1 MAEFVTVV
9 ADKLGPE
16 ADSIGGAPTFDEG
29 KLSPAG
35 FALSYLDNE
44 GDTVSLTTDYDLV
57 EAVSLARNGGRDKV
71 DLFVHDPE
79 KPPMSA
85 TVAPQPGLP
94 IPPTPPE
101 SVVRERKAFAAAE
114 DADEEDEEEVAERR
128 RQKKQVSAP
137 QSKQQEPQ
145 VIAGVPNE
153 LLMPGAIVTLA
164 AVIITVFTISRATSK

>member
-1 MAEFVTVV
+1 
-9 ADKLGPE
+9 
-16 ADSIGGAPTFDEG
+16 
-29 KLSPAG
+29 
-35 FALSYLDNE
+35 
-44 GDTVSLTTDYDLV
+44 
-57 EAVSLARNGGRDKV
+57 
-71 DLFVHDPE
+71 
-79 KPPMSA
+79 MSA